1 MSTNTGVRRT
11 REELSSNSSV
21 SSVDCSPQAKLQR
34 MDADKSNLTLESI
47 YKVVTEIQSNTNR
60 LLTENKSL
68 RIEFDEVRT
77 AMTFQSKLVEDLVK
91 ENKSTKK
98 DFTDLTNSLSDC
110 NAELRNANTKIEW
123 LETKIDDLEAQ
134 SRKYNIE
141 IHGIPQT
148 EDEDLEETTIKVAES
163 VGVVLDEDD
172 IDIVHRLYSKAQI
185 KPILVKFKSHKTK
198 NELYQARRKLRDV
211 KASETFNGAVAVY
224 INENLTAFRR
234 RLYGEVRKRAYQ
246 NKWYRTWTLDGKI
259 FVCKEKGERSIR
271 INHHGDL
278 ESIY

>member
-1 MSTNTGVRRT
+1 
-11 REELSSNSSV
+11 
-21 SSVDCSPQAKLQR
+21 

-47 YKVVTEIQSNTNR
+47 YKVVTESQSNSKQKYEETCQLSPVATPN
-60 LLTENKSL
+60 TEWLPSVDKTLPYNL
-68 RIEFDEVRT
+68 
-77 AMTFQSKLVEDLVK
+77 Q
-91 ENKSTKK
+91 
-98 DFTDLTNSLSDC
+98 
-110 NAELRNANTKIEW
+110 RNANTKIEW

>member
-1 MSTNTGVRRT
+1 
-11 REELSSNSSV
+11 
-21 SSVDCSPQAKLQR
+21 

-234 RLYGEVRKRAYQ
+234 RLYGEVLKSHFSTKSCLRVLNFGKEIGENVSKARKKMPCLGVTQSLALTIRYPF
-246 NKWYRTWTLDGKI
+246 NKPSQSLRMTVIPVT
-259 FVCKEKGERSIR
+259 
-271 INHHGDL
+271 
-278 ESIY
+278 ESG

>member
-1 MSTNTGVRRT
+1 
-11 REELSSNSSV
+11 
-21 SSVDCSPQAKLQR
+21 

-172 IDIVHRLYSKAQI
+172 IL
-185 KPILVKFKSHKTK
+185 
-198 NELYQARRKLRDV
+198 
-211 KASETFNGAVAVY
+211 
-224 INENLTAFRR
+224 
-234 RLYGEVRKRAYQ
+234 
-246 NKWYRTWTLDGKI
+246 
-259 FVCKEKGERSIR
+259 
-271 INHHGDL
+271 
-278 ESIY
+278 